1 MSLDHQI
8 ADAIAAAT
16 KQISAQ
22 IEERLRGLGSDI
34 GQAASAERVSIVRE
48 IRVAAESEVAKKSQ
62 EAVSAAQAE
71 HARRL
76 DEAVAAA
83 KAEAARRLDE
93 ALAVARVEQAKRV
106 EEATSAARADLQ
118 RRIDEAVAVA
128 RADWARQHDADKAE
142 WLRRHDAD
150 LADCERR
157 HQAELAE
164 RVRRHEADLRAAR
177 EAGAREAEAELSR
190 THQTAIATAVA
201 AAAASAARESAADH
215 SRRLDAAVA
224 EALDRARAEHEAR
237 VAEAIDAARHEARA
251 EAESA
256 CLEAQA
262 AERQAELALVERLAD
277 DVRRLDDARSL
288 TDILDRLT
296 TSVAA
301 AAPRAA
307 MFVVRGSRAA
317 GWRFAGFPDE
327 ADPRRLEFGVD
338 APNLVARAIG
348 AGRPVTTSDP
358 SPVGHPALS
367 PFGELPPQRAGV
379 AVPIRVGGETV
390 AVLYADDAA
399 AGGRETPS
407 AWPEIAEL
415 LCRHAAR
422 CLEVL
427 TVTRAVQ
434 TAVPASVSAPAPR
447 YAAQS
452 RVAAQGS
459 VEDEEAAR
467 RYAKLLVSEIKL
479 YHEAAVSQ
487 GRRDRNLVERLRPEI
502 ERARRLYEDRIPAET
517 RARGDFFGQEL
528 IRTLASGDPSLLGGR

>member
-106 EEATSAARADLQ
+106 EEATAAARADLQ
-118 RRIDEAVAVA
+118 RRVDEAVAAA
-128 RADWARQHDADKAE
+128 RADWARQ
-142 WLRRHDAD
+142 HDAD

-190 THQTAIATAVA
+190 THQAAVATAVA
-201 AAAASAARESAADH
+201 AAAATAARDTAADH
-215 SRRLDAAVA
+215 ARRLDAAVA
-224 EALDRARAEHEAR
+224 EARADAERSLAEALDRARVEHEAR
-237 VAEAIDAARHEARA
+237 VAEAMDAARREARA

-296 TSVAA
+296 TSVAVS
-301 AAPRAA
+301 APRAA

-367 PFGELPPQRAGV
+367 PFGELPPQRAGL

-399 AGGRETPS
+399 VAGRETPS

-452 RVAAQGS
+452 RVAAQAS

-487 GRRDRNLVERLRPEI
+487 GRRDRNLVDRLRPEI

-528 IRTLASGDPSLLGGR
+528 IRTLANGDSALLGGR